1 MQQNGQDYGFPVTV
15 TKANNWKYEFK
26 NLPET
31 TNDGAAYNYTIV
43 EKAVPGYETKVDGM
57 DVINTK
63 IDAPKTAVSGEKHGK
78 MTLPKIVQT
87 LSKSSFYKM
96 DKLMAIQ

>member
-1 MQQNGQDYGFPVTV
+1 IQLQQNGQDYGFPVTV

-43 EKAVPGYETKVDGM
+43 EKAIIFFV
-57 DVINTK
+57 
-63 IDAPKTAVSGEKHGK
+63 
-78 MTLPKIVQT
+78 
-87 LSKSSFYKM
+87 
-96 DKLMAIQ
+96 

>member
-1 MQQNGQDYGFPVTV
+1 KNETENDRPASIEIQLQQNGQDYGFPVTV
-15 TKANNWKYEFK
+15 TKDSDWKYEFK

-57 DVINTK
+57 NVINTK
-63 IDAPKTAVSGEKHGK
+63 IDAPKT
-78 MTLPKIVQT
+78 
-87 LSKSSFYKM
+87 
-96 DKLMAIQ
+96 